1 MDLLPERVPEEGLV
15 VTVPL
20 SPAMVAAH
28 WRRRRRRI
36 KLLTTV
42 RQQSVSVRELFG
54 KVNLSP
60 LICCCLVVLGLQG
73 RRLFC
78 MAGKHKG
85 GIQVNLFPIYEL
97 H

>member
-1 MDLLPERVPEEGLV
+1 MSVSGRVDLLPERVPEEGLV

-28 WRRRRRRI
+28 WRRRRI

-42 RQQSVSVRELFG
+42 RRQSVSVRELFG

-60 LICCCLVVLGLQG
+60 LICCCLDVLGL
-73 RRLFC
+73 
-78 MAGKHKG
+78 
-85 GIQVNLFPIYEL
+85 P
-97 H
+97 